1 MRSIYLASL
10 PILLL
15 LFSCVSQGLA
25 ASAVLPPTQLQQ
37 QPNLLFTNVYVDPN
51 PLPNKPFKIYADIQS
66 QSVNWESLIVQLSAP
81 DGVSIMSPI
90 IANLA
95 FTNEGNT
102 MRATW
107 VVMAG
112 SGGSY
117 PLVITAHSNFP
128 YDTET
133 YSVTV
138 NVGTPHSLVVTGLN
152 IPGGLFPNDNFTIGL
167 RLQNAAS
174 VSDSNIIA
182 QIFVPAGLQLLDN
195 VTRYSNT
202 VGPHQQVEFRW
213 NLRAENAGSYVV
225 RFNYTSSNAG
235 PSSIPGGIN
244 VGSTLQPTGGLLS
257 ITAHPAT
264 LQPDSITPILFDIT
278 NIGTHPIQNL
288 QVVSASGGGYTS
300 TDTPIWIGDL
310 AVHSTRTV
318 PLRIYTQNGGMSLQ
332 IPVSVKYDSNENQ
345 FNETYQTELPLG
357 NQPVFKIQNVTDV
370 PTLSYPGDIGDRIDV
385 HIFNY
390 GLEANDVYANLHL
403 PTGMS
408 PAWGN
413 STSAYFGH
421 IATFQTITATF
432 YVNIDNMARSGTFPM
447 SLSLSSGGQQSD
459 LNVNYI
465 VSPKAEFQLVSED
478 DSQLYPGATNVPF
491 RVTLKNMGSIE
502 AQTITTTLL
511 SGNSVPGVKS
521 DTITSVGNVENI
533 GTVLPGQ
540 TFVTTFL
547 VDLEPD
553 FASGDQSSTIQIN
566 WSQNSTGTSNQF
578 LQTVVVPYHVA
589 DGPGYLFYYGGIPVT
604 YAALAAATIVG
615 LTVFAKR
622 RSKRMKMIERASLQ
636 EITRSDANLIP
647 TEEEIFEDISAEKK
661 NDRGSKIKFASRDP
675 YRNADDGDGR

>member
-25 ASAVLPPTQLQQ
+25 AYAVLPPTQLQQ
-37 QPNLLFTNVYVDPN
+37 DPN

-244 VGSTLQPTGGLLS
+244 VGSTSSLPE
-257 ITAHPAT
+257 
-264 LQPDSITPILFDIT
+264 DSCQLRPI
-278 NIGTHPIQNL
+278 P
-288 QVVSASGGGYTS
+288 
-300 TDTPIWIGDL
+300 P
-310 AVHSTRTV
+310 HSN
-318 PLRIYTQNGGMSLQ
+318 RIPSR
-332 IPVSVKYDSNENQ
+332 PS
-345 FNETYQTELPLG
+345 
-357 NQPVFKIQNVTDV
+357 
-370 PTLSYPGDIGDRIDV
+370 
-385 HIFNY
+385 
-390 GLEANDVYANLHL
+390 
-403 PTGMS
+403 
-408 PAWGN
+408 
-413 STSAYFGH
+413 
-421 IATFQTITATF
+421 
-432 YVNIDNMARSGTFPM
+432 
-447 SLSLSSGGQQSD
+447 
-459 LNVNYI
+459 
-465 VSPKAEFQLVSED
+465 
-478 DSQLYPGATNVPF
+478 
-491 RVTLKNMGSIE
+491 
-502 AQTITTTLL
+502 
-511 SGNSVPGVKS
+511 
-521 DTITSVGNVENI
+521 
-533 GTVLPGQ
+533 
-540 TFVTTFL
+540 FL
-547 VDLEPD
+547 
-553 FASGDQSSTIQIN
+553 I
-566 WSQNSTGTSNQF
+566 
-578 LQTVVVPYHVA
+578 
-589 DGPGYLFYYGGIPVT
+589 
-604 YAALAAATIVG
+604 
-615 LTVFAKR
+615 
-622 RSKRMKMIERASLQ
+622 
-636 EITRSDANLIP
+636 
-647 TEEEIFEDISAEKK
+647 
-661 NDRGSKIKFASRDP
+661 
-675 YRNADDGDGR
+675 